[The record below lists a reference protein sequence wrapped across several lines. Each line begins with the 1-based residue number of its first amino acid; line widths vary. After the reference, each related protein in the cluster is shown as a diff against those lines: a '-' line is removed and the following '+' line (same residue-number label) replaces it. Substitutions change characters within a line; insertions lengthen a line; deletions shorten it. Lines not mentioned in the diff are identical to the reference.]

1 MSLLGC
7 ACTTSKSFLLSWCH
21 LQAHPHQCPR
31 GDGSCQQRGPGEM
44 RDDGKAEGTRGAQ
57 RSALQTALRVRTG
70 ENHRAWAEAWSC
82 YKTTAQAALEWKQK
96 IHIKSIRNE
105 FGQQEWKKEF
115 LGLCLGWLMLP
126 GLHSA
131 KARSEVAQ
139 SVHMNHS
146 LLCACVS
153 HADQHHLNIWPRA
166 CVFWGQVIRF
176 QSTQWKWI
184 FKGVA
189 LVPCN
194 VKWCRLLFFSLLL
207 LTKQF
212 LPLGTCFN

>member
-1 MSLLGC
+1 MSLLSC

-126 GLHSA
+126 GLPWWFCTVPRLGQKWHKVFTWITAS
-131 KARSEVAQ
+131 
-139 SVHMNHS
+139 SVPVWATLIN
-146 LLCACVS
+146 
-153 HADQHHLNIWPRA
+153 
-166 CVFWGQVIRF
+166 
-176 QSTQWKWI
+176 TTWI
-184 FKGVA
+184 FGPGLVFSGDKWSGFRA
-189 LVPCN
+189 LSGNEFLRV
-194 VKWCRLLFFSLLL
+194 LLWSLAMWNDAGCFFSLS
-207 LTKQF
+207 
-212 LPLGTCFN
+212 CF